1 MTKLK
6 SLTAHPSFW
15 LNYATFL
22 MTTQNQPVAARA
34 ILLRATQSVPAPEHR
49 ALTAKFGALEFS
61 SPNGDAERGRTVFE
75 GLLGAYPRRSE
86 IWDMYVDLERGR
98 GEESEERVRGLYE
111 RMAGMKMKKR
121 RAMFV
126 FKRWLQWEETIG
138 NEEGVQKV
146 KDVAA
151 EYARK
156 LKERQDHDQDDD
168 DE

>member
-6 SLTAHPSFW
+6 SLTAQSSFW

-34 ILLRATQSVPAPEHR
+34 LLLRATKSVPESEHR
-49 ALTAKFGALEFS
+49 TLTAKFGALEFS

-75 GLLGAYPRRSE
+75 GLLGAYPKRWE

-98 GEESEERVRGLYE
+98 GKEGEERVRGLYE

-126 FKRWLQWEETIG
+126 FKRWLQWEEG
-138 NEEGVQKV
+138 LENEEGVSKV
-146 KDVAA
+146 KDIAA

-156 LKERQDHDQDDD
+156 LKERQDE
-168 DE
+168 DEE